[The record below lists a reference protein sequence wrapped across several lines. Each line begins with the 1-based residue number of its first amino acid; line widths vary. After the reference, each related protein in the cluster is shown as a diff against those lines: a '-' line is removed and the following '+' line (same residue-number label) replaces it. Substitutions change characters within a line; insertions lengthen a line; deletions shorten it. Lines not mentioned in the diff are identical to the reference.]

1 MVRILENLKFPQKTL
16 EKMIRIS
23 KNNNDNLLTLKLVE
37 IKSFD
42 KNFKKNR
49 WFGYYQRVGEEKG
62 YWKLEEIISS
72 VIEERRIEEKS
83 KSP

>member
-1 MVRILENLKFPQKTL
+1 MKNNEFTYLKFPQKTL

-23 KNNNDNLLTLKLVE
+23 KNNNDSLLTSKFVE

-42 KNFKKNR
+42 NNFKKNR

-62 YWKLEEIISS
+62 YWKLEEITSS
-72 VIEERRIEEKS
+72 VIEEKRRKEKI
-83 KSP
+83 